1 MNREGIPAD
10 TTAEAARVQ
19 IEIFRRMSPEKR
31 LRMAF
36 QMTADL
42 RRRMAD
48 GVRWRHPDYSER
60 QVKLAVISLA
70 LGEELFRAVYPGV
83 DVKP

>member
-10 TTAEAARVQ
+10 TTDEAVQVQ
-19 IEIFRRMSPEKR
+19 IEIFRRMSPERR
-31 LRMAF
+31 LPMAF

-48 GVRWRHPDYSER
+48 GVRRRHPDYSER